1 MTDKP
6 RAARIPVDVEIDI
19 HSESN
24 FFTGFAA
31 NISSGGL
38 FVATHTPAKIG
49 ERVVVK
55 FALPSH
61 PEEMEAEGIVRWIRD
76 FNPLHPDIH
85 PGMGL
90 QFVDLPPEVQ
100 SATEQFLN
108 EREPLFH
115 PEDD

>member
-1 MTDKP
+1 MNEVR
-6 RAARIPVDVEIDI
+6 RAARIPIDVEIDI

-55 FALPSH
+55 FSLPNH
-61 PEEMEAEGIVRWIRD
+61 PEAMEAEGMVRWIRD

-90 QFVDLPPEVQ
+90 QFVDLSPDVQ
-100 SATEQFLN
+100 RETERFLD